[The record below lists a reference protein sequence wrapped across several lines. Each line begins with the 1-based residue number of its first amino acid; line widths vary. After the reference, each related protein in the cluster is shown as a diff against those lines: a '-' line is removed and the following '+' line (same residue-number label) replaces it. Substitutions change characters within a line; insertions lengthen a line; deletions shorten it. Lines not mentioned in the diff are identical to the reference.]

1 MRTAKALLLALLVS
15 ACGGSDD
22 SAQETV
28 PGTVPE
34 PVAADQT
41 PPDADGPGLLARDHA
56 GTRAPA
62 TSFQDPSGAAVSLAA
77 FKGKPLLVNLWA
89 TWCAPCITEMPMLD
103 ALAARE
109 EGKLQVLVV
118 SQDLNGEEK
127 VDAFFD
133 EHRFTK
139 LQPYVDPDA
148 QLSAD
153 LKVTTLPTT
162 ILFDADGREV
172 WRIIGIE
179 DWRGPR
185 AASLLKERLP
195 AG

>member
-1 MRTAKALLLALLVS
+1 MHITKALLLALLLS
-15 ACGGSDD
+15 GCGGSNEAD
-22 SAQETV
+22 QE
-28 PGTVPE
+28 TVPE
-34 PVAADQT
+34 PVLADQT
-41 PPDADGPGLLARDHA
+41 PPATEGPGLLERANA
-56 GTRAPA
+56 GSRAPA
-62 TSFQDPSGAAVSLAA
+62 TTFQDPSGTEVTLAA

-103 ALAARE
+103 ALAARDE
-109 EGKLQVLVV
+109 AKLQVLVV

-127 VDAFFD
+127 VDAFFE
-133 EHRFTK
+133 EHGFAR
-139 LQPYVDPDA
+139 LQPYVDPAA

-185 AASLLKERLP
+185 AASLLGEAVATK
-195 AG
+195 